1 MGTSL
6 DDTGRRRGN
15 GKSMHIATPH
25 HAAGFLADNAM
36 AFPRSSAKLPSVNH
50 GGRRERNEA
59 ARARLSFGLP
69 ELPTIAAVGPFDDL
83 GHAQRLAAMFTAV
96 QQSCRA
102 QILLLG
108 AGTRRDVVEQRAVE
122 HQLKTRLLVED
133 CSGQRRSQLLAAAE
147 LVILSPASGPAT
159 VIEVMAAG
167 RALVAA
173 ANPVTAQLLMPCSA
187 GLLYRPGDGS
197 SMTAAVVRLLTNADL
212 RMQMGSRASQ
222 VAELKQ
228 RSVVGAVWH
237 GSVSPTALRDEIN
250 RSDIPA
256 MVEISSL

>member
-6 DDTGRRRGN
+6 DDTGGRPSDRR
-15 GKSMHIATPH
+15 SMRIGTPH
-25 HAAGFLADNAM
+25 PAAGFLAANGTAV
-36 AFPRSSAKLPSVNH
+36 PRSSAKPPSVNH
-50 GGRRERNEA
+50 GGRRERNES

-69 ELPTIAAVGPFDDL
+69 ELPTIAAAGPFDDM

-96 QQSCRA
+96 QQSCRT

-108 AGTRRDVVEQRAVE
+108 AGARRSVVEQRAVE
-122 HQLKTRLLVED
+122 HRLQTRLLVED
-133 CSGQRRSQLLAAAE
+133 CYGQRRSQLLATADI
-147 LVILSPASGPAT
+147 VILSPSSGPAT
-159 VIEVMAAG
+159 VIEMMAAG

-197 SMTAAVVRLLTNADL
+197 AMTAAVVRLLTHAEL

-222 VAELKQ
+222 VAELNTAQ
-228 RSVVGAVWH
+228 PT
-237 GSVSPTALRDEIN
+237 GSFARALR
-250 RSDIPA
+250 P
-256 MVEISSL
+256 

>member
-6 DDTGRRRGN
+6 DDTGRRRGE
-15 GKSMHIATPH
+15 GKSMHIATAP
-25 HAAGFLADNAM
+25 AAGFLAANGM
-36 AFPRSSAKLPSVNH
+36 SVPRSSATPPSVGH
-50 GGRRERNEA
+50 GRRRHPNES

-69 ELPTIAAVGPFDDL
+69 ELPTIAAVGPFDDM
-83 GHAQRLAAMFTAV
+83 GHAQRVAAMFTAV

-108 AGTRRDVVEQRAVE
+108 AGTRRSVVEQRAAE

-133 CSGQRRSQLLAAAE
+133 CAGQRRSSLLAAAD

-159 VIEVMAAG
+159 VIEVMATG

-197 SMTAAVVRLLTNADL
+197 AMTAAVVRLLTHAEL
-212 RMQMGSRASQ
+212 RLEMGSRASQ
-222 VAELKQ
+222 VAQLK
-228 RSVVGAVWH
+228 SVQ
-237 GSVSPTALRDEIN
+237 PTG
-250 RSDIPA
+250 P
-256 MVEISSL
+256 SSLAR

>member
-6 DDTGRRRGN
+6 DDMGRRHGDRR
-15 GKSMHIATPH
+15 SMHIATAP
-25 HAAGFLADNAM
+25 AAGFLAANGM
-36 AFPRSSAKLPSVNH
+36 AVPRSSAKPPSVGH
-50 GGRRERNEA
+50 GRRRQPNES

-69 ELPTIAAVGPFDDL
+69 ELPTIAAAGPFDDM

-108 AGTRRDVVEQRAVE
+108 AGTRRSVVEQRAAE
-122 HQLKTRLLVED
+122 HQLKKRLFAED
-133 CSGQRRSQLLAAAE
+133 CSGQRRSQLLAAAD
-147 LVILSPASGPAT
+147 LVILSPASGPGT

-167 RALVAA
+167 RALVAP

-197 SMTAAVVRLLTNADL
+197 AMTAAVVRLLTHAEL
-212 RMQMGSRASQ
+212 RMEMGSRASQ
-222 VAELKQ
+222 VAELNSAQ
-228 RSVVGAVWH
+228 PTGPSGAA
-237 GSVSPTALRDEIN
+237 G
-250 RSDIPA
+250 
-256 MVEISSL
+256 